1 MKIIDL
7 ISIKFL
13 NIRKLKSFGIRIT
26 RFFGDINSRGGCW
39 ELVHGKDAIR
49 KRSKEVGK
57 SEEGWECSEIL

>member
-39 ELVHGKDAIR
+39 GVLVHGKDAIG
-49 KRSKEVGK
+49 KKSKEVGK
-57 SEEGWECSEIL
+57 F